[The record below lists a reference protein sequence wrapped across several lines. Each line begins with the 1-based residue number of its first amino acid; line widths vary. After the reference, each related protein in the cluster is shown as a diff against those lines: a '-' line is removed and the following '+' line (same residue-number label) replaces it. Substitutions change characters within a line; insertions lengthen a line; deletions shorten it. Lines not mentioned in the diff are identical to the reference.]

1 MATLFSSPAGLLIL
15 GLAFFLLLRGLL
27 PNRQPPLIM
36 YVPVV
41 QAPQRRN
48 SGCLLV
54 VLIILLVAVLMVLS
68 RMSS

>member
-1 MATLFSSPAGLLIL
+1 MDPRFPSPVELLIL

-36 YVPVV
+36 YLPVA
-41 QAPQRRN
+41 QAPQRRS

-54 VLIILLVAVLMVLS
+54 LLGGLLILILWLLGPH
-68 RMSS
+68 